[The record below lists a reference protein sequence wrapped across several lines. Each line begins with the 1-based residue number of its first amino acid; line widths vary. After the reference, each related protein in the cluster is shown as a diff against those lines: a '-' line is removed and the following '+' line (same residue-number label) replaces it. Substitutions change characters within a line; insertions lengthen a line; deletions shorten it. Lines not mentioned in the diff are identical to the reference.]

1 MKEPVTAPVS
11 PCGPSPLTV
20 PCAPFLPISRAL
32 SLLLSAAASSASQLC
47 VISSR
52 ARALPFILL
61 YTTSRPRP
69 LWPRAVPLNA
79 PLLPPPVPCKYT
91 PGNLV
96 PPPSPRSTRAPQPH
110 NSPLVASASPVL
122 SIADLISKQEQTRF
136 ILNDI

>member
-1 MKEPVTAPVS
+1 MPTKTIKSLYEPVPVLVS

-20 PCAPFLPISRAL
+20 PSAPFLPISRAL
-32 SLLLSAAASSASQLC
+32 SFLFSTAASSAPQLC

-52 ARALPFILL
+52 APALPFILL
-61 YTTSRPRP
+61 YTTSSPRP

-96 PPPSPRSTRAPQPH
+96 PPPSPRSIRAPQPH
-110 NSPLVASASPVL
+110 ISPLVASASPVL
-122 SIADLISKQEQTRF
+122 SIADLISK
-136 ILNDI
+136 